1 MISDQK
7 IKYADGEIRE
17 PEVILYKVKRMYVF
31 AALASV
37 NTILSREIEMA
48 NISYTYP

>member
-17 PEVILYKVKRMYVF
+17 PEVIYKVKRMYVF

-37 NTILSREIEMA
+37 NTILSSEIEMA